1 MSETVTKL
9 IYFDFNSGGLGI
21 PFSVTRTIDVHFRP
35 RQISVIALNYASTA
49 PDNVG
54 NGYLYSDLVTS
65 GHSSDGYLAPISFP
79 GLAVDEAGH
88 QTIQAAIERTYTE
101 QTTPVIS
108 GSYVFQMRDISGT
121 ILAPGGPANLTG
133 HILLKFTR

>member
-1 MSETVTKL
+1 MSETVTKI
-9 IYFDFNSGGLGI
+9 IYFAFNSGAAGI

-54 NGYLYSDLVTS
+54 NGYIYSDLVNS
-65 GHSSDGYLAPISFP
+65 GHSSDGYIAPISFP
-79 GLAVDEAGH
+79 GLAIDEAGH
-88 QTIQAAIERTYTE
+88 QTIQAAIDRTYTE
-101 QTTPVIS
+101 QTAPVIS
-108 GSYVFQMRDISGT
+108 GSYVFQMRDLSGT
-121 ILAPGGPANLTG
+121 ILAPAGAANLTG